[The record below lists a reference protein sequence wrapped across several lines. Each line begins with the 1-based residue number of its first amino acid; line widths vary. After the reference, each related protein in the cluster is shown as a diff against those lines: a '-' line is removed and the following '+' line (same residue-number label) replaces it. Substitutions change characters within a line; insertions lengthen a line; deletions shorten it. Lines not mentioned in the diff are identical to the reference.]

1 MNVYCMDLEHQFQ
14 IHVTVV
20 IHGGCDPANS
30 NVYKKKNARNR
41 DKDNKSHF
49 DVILLPEL
57 PDAKLITCITFPD
70 MPGEGPMQANI
81 WQRTGLGSA
90 GSSVSSVWLTD
101 WTTGVPSRAETKGV
115 FL

>member
-1 MNVYCMDLEHQFQ
+1 MNVYCIYGFGTSVSNTCDSRYTRVCDL
-14 IHVTVV
+14 
-20 IHGGCDPANS
+20 ANS
-30 NVYKKKNARNR
+30 NVYKKNARKR

-49 DVILLPEL
+49 DVILVPEL
-57 PDAKLITCITFPD
+57 LHAKLITFPD
-70 MPGEGPMQANI
+70 MPGEGLMQANI

-90 GSSVSSVWLTD
+90 GSSVSCVWLTD